1 MDAEGWRFLFCLMRV
16 YTRFYQAATRKNWC
30 QAEHSTSHRTV
41 SLCLPTISRKS
52 ILFSKSR
59 AIRKQRRSMM
69 RLGLWFSNYRW
80 PQDQESLGD
89 TFATIAQRAERAGL
103 SSLWVPDHFLM
114 PPRFG
119 DPDDNM
125 LESWSALAF
134 LAGRTNRIKLGT
146 MVTGVTY
153 RHPLARA
160 SLPWPGCCMVQRRA

>member
-1 MDAEGWRFLFCLMRV
+1 
-16 YTRFYQAATRKNWC
+16 
-30 QAEHSTSHRTV
+30 
-41 SLCLPTISRKS
+41 
-52 ILFSKSR
+52 
-59 AIRKQRRSMM
+59 M